1 MLRDRVNLR
10 VKTIEISDIRQFDA
24 EVSQIPDMIR
34 LTIGEPDFTTPE
46 HVKEAGIKAIKEN
59 ITGYSGMSGFL
70 EVREAAASFMKEKY
84 GVVYNP
90 KAEILAT
97 VGATEALSATLLTIL
112 EAGDKILV
120 PTPIYPGYL
129 PLIMLTGAI
138 PIFLDTTINDFILT
152 PEMIDQAIVEHGKKV
167 KAIILN
173 YPSNPTGVT
182 YSRKEV
188 IALAKTLSK
197 YEIFV
202 LSDEIYSELTYGVT
216 HVSFGEY
223 LFDQTIVINGLSKS
237 HSMTGW
243 RLGFTFAPEVIT
255 KELIKTH
262 QYLVTA
268 TSSIS
273 QVAAV
278 EALTKGRDDGVIMRM
293 EYERR
298 RDFVYQKM
306 KKFGFEIARPNGAFY
321 LFAKIPKGFIKN
333 SFDFCRD
340 LAMKD
345 KVALIPGSAFGKAGE
360 GYVRLSYA
368 ASMEKLIL
376 AMKRL
381 EKYLSENGK

>member
-1 MLRDRVNLR
+1 MLMDRINQR
-10 VKTIEISDIRQFDA
+10 VKKIEISDIRQFDA
-24 EVSQIPDMIR
+24 QVSQIPDVIK

-46 HVKEAGIKAIKEN
+46 HVKEAGIQAIKEN
-59 ITGYSGMSGFL
+59 VTRYSGMSGFL
-70 EVREAAASFMKEKY
+70 EVREAAASFVKKKY

-90 KAEILAT
+90 ETEILAT
-97 VGATEALSATLLTIL
+97 VGATEALSAILLTIL

-120 PTPIYPGYL
+120 PTPLYPGYL
-129 PLIMLTGAI
+129 PLITLTGAI
-138 PIFLDTTINDFILT
+138 PVFLNTAVNNFVLT
-152 PEMIDQAIVEHGKKV
+152 PEMIEQAMIEHGKKV

-188 IALAKTLSK
+188 VTIAKTLSK

-202 LSDEIYSELTYGVT
+202 LSDEVYSELTYGAT
-216 HVSFGEY
+216 HVSLGEY
-223 LFDQTIVINGLSKS
+223 LFDQTIVVNGLSKS

-243 RLGFTFAPEVIT
+243 RLGFTFAPEAIT
-255 KELIKTH
+255 EELIKTH

-273 QVAAV
+273 QMAAV
-278 EALTKGRDDGVIMRM
+278 EALTKGCDDGAIMRQ
-293 EYERR
+293 EYEKR

-306 KKFGFEIARPNGAFY
+306 KKLGFEIARPNGAFY
-321 LFAKIPKGFIKN
+321 LFAKIPNSFIQH

-340 LAMKD
+340 LAMKN

-368 ASMEKLIL
+368 ADMEKLIL

-381 EKYLSENGK
+381 EKYLNENGK